1 MMQMYKPKIKDE
13 IEQVIH
19 VFQDYIRAT
28 PHFDVLWSDKV
39 GYIYLT
45 VDAHRR
51 TVADSDSWVIESAED
66 LFDKLVFEIAI
77 DVLEEGGH
85 TYDPREASKL
95 ERVAVQNHL
104 KKYTIQLP
112 SFEDRI
118 QRIFIKDRN

>member
-1 MMQMYKPKIKDE
+1 MQMYKPKIKDE

-85 TYDPREASKL
+85 TYDPREASRL
-95 ERVAVQNHL
+95 ERDAVENHL
-104 KKYTIQLP
+104 KQYTLQLP
-112 SFEDRI
+112 EFEDRI
-118 QRIFIKDRN
+118 PLIFTRTET

>member
-1 MMQMYKPKIKDE
+1 MMELYELKTKVA
-13 IEQVIH
+13 IEQVIN

-45 VDAHRR
+45 VDAHRQ
-51 TVADSDSWVIESAED
+51 TVADSDSWVIKTAEE

-95 ERVAVQNHL
+95 ERDAVENHL
-104 KKYTIQLP
+104 KQYTIQLP
-112 SFEDRI
+112 AFEDRI
-118 QRIFIKDRN
+118 QRIFTREKN